1 MSRFET
7 QSPSL
12 LERLFSGA
20 TFALGGAVLYAAWV
34 HWQGIPFLEHRRIA
48 VGIALGCFVFG
59 FLAGVSRTA
68 ELFFKLAF
76 PHQQDPLPGGRGWFY
91 AVLVAGLLWA
101 AVTYL

>member
-7 QSPSL
+7 QSPSFF
-12 LERLFSGA
+12 ERLFSGA
-20 TFALGGAVLYAAWV
+20 AFALGGAGLYAAWIT
-34 HWQGIPFLEHRRIA
+34 WQGLPFLEHRRIA

-76 PHQQDPLPGGRGWFY
+76 SRQQDALPGGRDVFY
-91 AVLVAGLLWA
+91 AALVVGLLWA
-101 AVTYL
+101 AMAYL